1 MNMAG
6 KMTDTEETARSTT
19 VVEVES
25 DIRID
30 AALVPSSVFVT
41 GYEPSTKWED
51 LVIHFQRTRNG
62 GGDIGSIVVSKQG
75 VSVISFD
82 RSEGKMLM
90 VISPQFKLKDC
101 NLLSEHYG

>member
-6 KMTDTEETARSTT
+6 KMTETEETARSTT

-90 VISPQFKLKDC
+90 VISSQFKLKDC